1 MIPAKKKK
9 VAIIGTNGIPA
20 RYGGYET
27 LAEYITKYLSEE
39 FDFTVYCSKTQPR
52 LYKEYNASKLK
63 YLPLQAN
70 GWKGIIY
77 DIVTLLHAAFYSDII
92 LYLGPGAG
100 FMVPILKL
108 FGKPIIVNHGGLN
121 EWEREKYSAFQK
133 LIAKIGHKYAAKYAT
148 YNIADNLLLRHS
160 IQKSFGVDA
169 RIIRY
174 GGDHATNVEIDTDLT
189 NKYSFIRDRYFVNV
203 SRAQIDN
210 NLHLVLE
217 AFKSTPEKILV
228 MVSNWSV
235 SSYGVTLKNE
245 YKNKYS
251 NIVILDAVYEP
262 KEINAIRGNASAYIH
277 SHSYC
282 GTSPSLVEAMSLGL
296 PILSFDVPTNRETT
310 KEKAFFFKNES
321 DLQNLI
327 NTLSEI
333 DLANNGKKMKTI
345 ADLEYTWLSISSKY
359 ADLFRAK

>member
-1 MIPAKKKK
+1 MSSIKRK
-9 VAIIGTNGIPA
+9 VAIVGTNGIPA

-27 LAEYITKYLSEE
+27 LAEYLTKYLSDE
-39 FDFTVYCSKTQPR
+39 FDFTIYCSKAQTR

-63 YLPLQAN
+63 YLPLKAN

-77 DIVTLLHAAFYSDII
+77 DIVTLSHAAIYSDVI

-133 LIAKIGHKYAAKYAT
+133 LIAKLGHKYAAKYAT

-160 IQKSFGVDA
+160 IKKSFGVDA

-174 GGDHATNVEIDTDLT
+174 GGDHAINVKIDTDLA
-189 NKYSFIRDRYFVNV
+189 NKYPFIRDRYFVNV

-217 AFKSTPEKILV
+217 AFKSTPQKTLV

-235 SSYGVTLKNE
+235 SNYGIELKKE
-245 YKNKYS
+245 YKNKYP
-251 NIVILDAVYEP
+251 NIVILDAVYEH

-310 KEKAFFFKNES
+310 NEKAFFFKNVD

-327 NTLSEI
+327 KTVSEI
-333 DLANNGKKMKTI
+333 DLTYNGIEMKTI
-345 ADLEYTWLSISSKY
+345 ADMEYTWHSISTKY
-359 ADLFRAK
+359 ADLFRS